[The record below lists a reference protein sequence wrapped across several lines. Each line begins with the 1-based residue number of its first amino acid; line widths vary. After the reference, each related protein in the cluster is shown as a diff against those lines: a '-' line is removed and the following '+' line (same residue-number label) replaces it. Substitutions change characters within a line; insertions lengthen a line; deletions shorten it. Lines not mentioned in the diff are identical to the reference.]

1 MRLREK
7 NSEKIFM
14 TENVYHIYA
23 KDRCIYHSLK
33 KEEFE
38 IVWESLNNLVEI
50 YTEVSRSD
58 LQYEVVTRNPQ
69 LIQEGS
75 Y

>member
-23 KDRCIYHSLK
+23 KDRCIYHSLE

-50 YTEVSRSD
+50 YTEVGRTD

>member
-7 NSEKIFM
+7 NSEKFFM

-33 KEEFE
+33 EEEFKV
-38 IVWESLNNLVEI
+38 VWESLNNLVEI
-50 YTEVSRSD
+50 YTEVRKND
-58 LQYEVVTRNPQ
+58 LQYEKVVRNSQ
-69 LIQEGS
+69 ITHESS

>member
-50 YTEVSRSD
+50 YTEVGRSD

>member
-1 MRLREK
+1 
-7 NSEKIFM
+7 M

-33 KEEFE
+33 EEEFKV
-38 IVWESLNNLVEI
+38 VWESLNNLVEI
-50 YTEVSRSD
+50 YTEVRKND
-58 LQYEVVTRNPQ
+58 LQYEKVVRNSQ
-69 LIQEGS
+69 ITHESS

>member
-14 TENVYHIYA
+14 TEKVYHIYA

-50 YTEVSRSD
+50 YTEVGRSD

>member
-50 YTEVSRSD
+50 YTEVGRSD
-58 LQYEVVTRNPQ
+58 LQYEVVTKNPQ

>member
-1 MRLREK
+1 
-7 NSEKIFM
+7 M
-14 TENVYHIYA
+14 TEKVYHIYA
-23 KDRCIYHSLK
+23 KDKCIYHSLCR
-33 KEEFE
+33 EEFE

>member
-14 TENVYHIYA
+14 TEKVYHIYA

-50 YTEVSRSD
+50 YTEVGRSD
-58 LQYEVVTRNPQ
+58 LQYEVVTKN
-69 LIQEGS
+69 LHMIHEGS